1 MILRLQTKRWLNVS
15 GKQSSPTTSMTNE
28 TQSRL
33 SQLSWEAKPG
43 DKVYLGEWPKLDEK
57 LKESELGNQEL

>member
-1 MILRLQTKRWLNVS
+1 M
-15 GKQSSPTTSMTNE
+15 SMTNE

-43 DKVYLGEWPKLDEK
+43 DKVYLRALPKLDEK
-57 LKESELGNQEL
+57 LKESELENQEL